1 MQKYGMNSNRAL
13 RFSLKS
19 LIAAL
24 VIGSLWFS
32 NSLYRSQNWNKPSL
46 ELSSTET
53 EPVRRVSFDV
63 SINAPGEIRSADNTI
78 VECEIERLAVYTR
91 GGSMVSGASTRILKL
106 VPDGS
111 VVKKNDVICKL
122 DSSAVE
128 ELVRL
133 QKINL
138 QQATSMHDYTKMDL
152 EVAKIALEEYK
163 NGTAKQYQQTLR
175 GQIAL
180 ATSDASRTTGRLAW
194 SRKMFEKG
202 YLSKTTVRAEELSLQ
217 RSDLLLTRSEIALKT
232 FNKYTLPKTEHSFE
246 SRIQSQNYLLKYY
259 QRWVASQRER
269 LTKFEEQVA
278 KCTVKA
284 PHDGVAIY
292 ANEEDGDT
300 RIEEG
305 SEIRQGQDIFYLPDL
320 DNMQVLSKLS
330 ETIVEKVRAG
340 MKVAVFV
347 QSQSG
352 TEYSGV
358 VEKVSEFPIPPSSWR
373 SAPEVKNYYCVVKID
388 GKPEDL
394 RPGLT
399 AEIKV
404 LTDVKEDILAVSPEV
419 IHVEND
425 KEYCFVLQQSGEI
438 EKREVRTTT
447 GDPGT
452 LAVLEGLE
460 EGELVLRSPRKIEDQ
475 PELIDK
481 VVALSPQPTQ
491 LIPTDPQVVQTDSE
505 HESILE
511 PTHVENTSE
520 KVADIAPLKRLHKDG
535 H

>member
-1 MQKYGMNSNRAL
+1 MQKYGMNSKRAL

-24 VIGSLWFS
+24 VLGSPWLL
-32 NSLYRSQNWNKPSL
+32 NSLYRSQNWNKPTL

-122 DSSAVE
+122 DSSSVE

-152 EVAKIALEEYK
+152 EVSKIALEEYK

-217 RSDLLLTRSEIALKT
+217 RSDLLLTKSEIALTT
-232 FNKYTLPKTEHSFE
+232 FNKYTLPKTAHSFE
-246 SRIQSQNYLLKYY
+246 ARIQSQNYLLKYY
-259 QRWVASQRER
+259 ERWVASQRER
-269 LTKFEEQVA
+269 LSKFEEQVA

-320 DNMQVLSKLS
+320 GNMQVLSKLS
-330 ETIVEKVRAG
+330 ETIVEKVRVG
-340 MKVAVFV
+340 MKVAVLV

-358 VEKVSEFPIPPSSWR
+358 VEKVS
-373 SAPEVKNYYCVVKID
+373 
-388 GKPEDL
+388 
-394 RPGLT
+394 
-399 AEIKV
+399 
-404 LTDVKEDILAVSPEV
+404 
-419 IHVEND
+419 
-425 KEYCFVLQQSGEI
+425 
-438 EKREVRTTT
+438 
-447 GDPGT
+447 
-452 LAVLEGLE
+452 
-460 EGELVLRSPRKIEDQ
+460 
-475 PELIDK
+475 
-481 VVALSPQPTQ
+481 
-491 LIPTDPQVVQTDSE
+491 
-505 HESILE
+505 
-511 PTHVENTSE
+511 
-520 KVADIAPLKRLHKDG
+520 
-535 H
+535 